1 MLRAQQQ
8 FITQDLAKKMVFLTG
23 PRQVGKTYLAQEI
36 AKGFQKSVYLN
47 YDYFEDRDIIK
58 NAGWLLDT
66 QLLIL
71 DELHKME
78 GWKNYLKG
86 VYDTK
91 PRNQK
96 IIVTGSARL
105 DMLRRSGDSM
115 AGRFFTHR
123 LNPLS
128 LVEIPEDAE
137 KSLERLLSR
146 GGFPEPYLAETDEEA
161 NRWRMQYVGRM
172 IRNDIIHFVVVHDF
186 KAIQL
191 TLDMLRH
198 RVGSPLSFSSLARD
212 IHCSPN
218 TIKRYVEILEAL
230 FIIFRVTPYHRNI
243 ARSLLKEPKIYFYD
257 TGMIKGHEGIR
268 FENLVACSLLKHLN
282 AIEDYEGRRAELK
295 YLRTKEKKE
304 VDFALVVEDRPITIL
319 ETKLSDATVSPT
331 LKYFNRKYGFSAVQ
345 VIKNLRQERIIDSVE
360 LRKGVNFLKT
370 LKL

>member
-96 IIVTGSARL
+96 IIVTGSARY

-128 LVEIPEDAE
+128 LVEESGLTRG
-137 KSLERLLSR
+137 KFSKRVYRL
-146 GGFPEPYLAETDEEA
+146 
-161 NRWRMQYVGRM
+161 
-172 IRNDIIHFVVVHDF
+172 FV
-186 KAIQL
+186 
-191 TLDMLRH
+191 LR
-198 RVGSPLSFSSLARD
+198 F
-212 IHCSPN
+212 
-218 TIKRYVEILEAL
+218 
-230 FIIFRVTPYHRNI
+230 
-243 ARSLLKEPKIYFYD
+243 
-257 TGMIKGHEGIR
+257 
-268 FENLVACSLLKHLN
+268 
-282 AIEDYEGRRAELK
+282 
-295 YLRTKEKKE
+295 
-304 VDFALVVEDRPITIL
+304 
-319 ETKLSDATVSPT
+319 
-331 LKYFNRKYGFSAVQ
+331 
-345 VIKNLRQERIIDSVE
+345 
-360 LRKGVNFLKT
+360 
-370 LKL
+370 